1 MEIINYIKLNYDNL
15 INTIN
20 IYGLI
25 IFLVIVLFLLF
36 LNKESEI
43 RNKLLL
49 VVIMMFSFQLTFN
62 IIGNSNKDTK
72 NIIYLNEVIE
82 EVFGKNNYKEIQ
94 NNNKNKS
101 ELKSDI
107 NLLTKIK

>member
-1 MEIINYIKLNYDNL
+1 MKIIINYIKLNCEKL

-20 IYGLI
+20 ISGLI

-36 LNKESEI
+36 FNKEKEI
-43 RNKLLL
+43 KNKLLL

-62 IIGNSNKDTK
+62 ILENSNKEEK

-82 EVFGKNNYKEIQ
+82 EVFDNKIQ

-101 ELKSDI
+101 EFKSII
-107 NLLTKIK
+107 NIFNKKNS